1 MVRILVAVLFAG
13 VCFAQGGTV
22 YIPQVGHGM
31 GMTTS
36 FVFMNMSATTNRLE
50 VKVFDSN
57 GLPVDLLE
65 NPGSAFEGP
74 SPASVVGVEVPG
86 YGTSEVVTLTSNP
99 NALQVGYAEI
109 SSDFDVHFG
118 VEAVFRIYA
127 GSSLVTATSVL
138 PVDPVE
144 SFSFISFAE
153 GDNRSGIALLN
164 PAENGADADVSML
177 LLNSYGDVVD
187 ELTISLGAG
196 VKTTMFVDEIFSDY
210 FSTAEDLT
218 GSVEVNANVPLT
230 ATIIK
235 MEGSFFTT
243 QTVQPSRNIQ

>member
-1 MVRILVAVLFAG
+1 MVAVLFAG
-13 VCFAQGGTV
+13 VCFAQGGIV

-57 GLPVDLLE
+57 GFPVDLLE
-65 NPGSAFEGP
+65 KPGSAFEGP
-74 SPASVVGVEVPG
+74 SPASVIGVEVPG
-86 YGTSEVVTLTSNP
+86 YGTSDAITLTSDP

-109 SSDFDVHFG
+109 RSDFDEPFG
-118 VEAVFRIYA
+118 VESVFRIFS

-138 PVDPVE
+138 PVDPAD
-144 SFSFISFAE
+144 SFSFIAYADGS
-153 GDNRSGIALLN
+153 DRSGIALLN

-177 LLNSYGDVVD
+177 LLNNFGDVVD
-187 ELTISLGAG
+187 ELTINLESG

-210 FSTAEDLT
+210 FSTSGNFT